1 VKHPPLKNTTAYVV
15 VDTDG
20 RVCWVLTNSLKAIVN
35 VWAQHPRRR
44 IARITVDES
53 CIVRK
58 APQKKPK
65 RRAKK

>member
-1 VKHPPLKNTTAYVV
+1 VKHPPLKNTVAYVV

-20 RVCWVLTNSLKAIVN
+20 RVCWGLLSTMKRAANFL
-35 VWAQHPRRR
+35 AQHPRRR
-44 IARITVDES
+44 IARVTVDES

>member
-1 VKHPPLKNTTAYVV
+1 
-15 VDTDG
+15 
-20 RVCWVLTNSLKAIVN
+20 VLTSSLKAIVN
-35 VWAQHPRRR
+35 DWAQHPRRR
-44 IARITVDES
+44 IARLKVDES

>member
-1 VKHPPLKNTTAYVV
+1 MKHPPLKNTVAYIVI
-15 VDTDG
+15 DTDG
-20 RVCWVLTNSLKAIVN
+20 CVCWWLAYSDKRFASDY
-35 VWAQHPRRR
+35 AQHPKRR

-65 RRAKK
+65 RRAKR